1 MKQSQLLFLYLL
13 SSLCNTFELRWP
25 WLEVGLQTLW
35 KGDFSSLE
43 RPSRR
48 NCLSW
53 FFPRSLI
60 CFPSSCPYFFSFPA
74 EIFHQ
79 LSQALAVLTDA
90 AARVRGCSLGKGGT
104 LGCCWELHSCLSCSL
119 LRQRLHEYGSQLSF
133 PVGLRE
139 IKSQVPAKSLEK
151 CHVRDLL
158 LGAALP

>member
-1 MKQSQLLFLYLL
+1 MKEILQPKIKRTSKKKSKFVCSKVSLQTKQSQLLFLYLL

-25 WLEVGLQTLW
+25 WLEVGLQMLW

-60 CFPSSCPYFFSFPA
+60 CLPSSCPYFFSFPA

-90 AARVRGCSLGKGGT
+90 AARVRMLP
-104 LGCCWELHSCLSCSL
+104 WE
-119 LRQRLHEYGSQLSF
+119 GWDF
-133 PVGLRE
+133 G
-139 IKSQVPAKSLEK
+139 
-151 CHVRDLL
+151 LL
-158 LGAALP
+158 LGAVFLPVLLPAPTETP